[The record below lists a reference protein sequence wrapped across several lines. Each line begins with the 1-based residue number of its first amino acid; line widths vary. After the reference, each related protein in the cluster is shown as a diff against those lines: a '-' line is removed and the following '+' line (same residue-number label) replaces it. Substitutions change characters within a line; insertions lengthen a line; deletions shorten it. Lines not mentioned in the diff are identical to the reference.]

1 MASQNRFFGTTSP
14 VPFTAARESIPP
26 VVERRD
32 MKLAGVIGSGLSE
45 PLAAMQYVLHEF
57 TRTRSINRSQ
67 LTLLESSLEAAR
79 RVAMQSQQI
88 ARLAT
93 GRLRQSHERLKLD
106 ELLRDAL
113 LQRAKIFQQR
123 GVEVYQSLKPVEV
136 IVDAGLLS
144 SLIDTAIDWA
154 MSVGHRLV
162 VTLEMK
168 NWPEHGMLLIKV
180 SDSVGGGVSSE
191 GQPESDN
198 LTWYLFTEIAHA
210 MGIPIDRV
218 TSTNESSLMVEFPRT
233 VKRLE
238 GLTAVEVDTGGDSVN
253 SESKPLAGHRVLVIT
268 DDEKLRFDINLVC
281 RSMALVADA
290 VPNTRQGVRFCELD
304 APHLVIIDQRVR
316 DHIFDELR
324 EDLRKTDPNYPF
336 IEIASE
342 SNTLEMAGWMSDSM
356 TRVSRDS
363 LRAQLAS
370 ILVMELAKVM

>member
-1 MASQNRFFGTTSP
+1 MASQSGYIGITP
-14 VPFTAARESIPP
+14 PAHLTAAREGTTP

-32 MKLAGVIGSGLSE
+32 LKLAGVIGSDLSE
-45 PLAAMQYVLHEF
+45 PLAAIQHVLNEV
-57 TRTRSINRSQ
+57 TRTHSINRPQ
-67 LTLLESSLEAAR
+67 ITLLESSLEVAR
-79 RVAMQSQQI
+79 RVAVQSQQI
-88 ARLAT
+88 ARLAG
-93 GRLRQSHERLKLD
+93 GRLRQSHETLKLD

-113 LQRAKIFQQR
+113 LQRARIFKQR
-123 GVEVYQSLKPVEV
+123 GVEVYQSLHPVEV
-136 IVDAGLLS
+136 IVDAGLLF

-154 MSVGHRLV
+154 TSVGQRLV
-162 VTLEMK
+162 VTLKMK

-191 GQPESDN
+191 SEPESDN

-210 MGIPIDRV
+210 MGVGIERT

-233 VKRLE
+233 VKRLA
-238 GLTAVEVDTGGDSVN
+238 GLTAVEVDTGWSSIDSD
-253 SESKPLAGHRVLVIT
+253 SKPLAGHRVLTIT
-268 DDEKLRFDINLVC
+268 DDEKLRFDISLIC

-324 EDLRKTDPNYPF
+324 QDLRKIDPNFPF

-363 LRAQLAS
+363 LRAQLES
-370 ILVMELAKVM
+370 ILVMELAKII

>member
-1 MASQNRFFGTTSP
+1 
-14 VPFTAARESIPP
+14 
-26 VVERRD
+26 
-32 MKLAGVIGSGLSE
+32 
-45 PLAAMQYVLHEF
+45 MQYVLHEF

-168 NWPEHGMLLIKV
+168 NWPEHGMLLVKA
-180 SDSVGGGVSSE
+180 SDSVGAGTPSDDRHKGDTLGWYLLSEIARAMGVSV
-191 GQPESDN
+191 
-198 LTWYLFTEIAHA
+198 
-210 MGIPIDRV
+210 DRV
-218 TSTNESSLMVEFPRT
+218 TCAGEASLMIEFPRT

-238 GLTAVEVDTGGDSVN
+238 GLTAVEVDTEDDTLN
-253 SESKPLAGHRVLVIT
+253 SDYKSMAGHRLLVIT
-268 DDEKLRFDINLVC
+268 DDQQLRHEIRATARAMSLVIDFVANT
-281 RSMALVADA
+281 AL
-290 VPNTRQGVRFCELD
+290 GVRFCELD
-304 APHLVIIDQRVR
+304 RPHMLIIDEHVR
-316 DHIFDELR
+316 DPIFDELR
-324 EDLRKTDPNYPF
+324 RDLRNTDPSFPF

-342 SNTLEMAGWMSDSM
+342 PNTLEVAGWMSDSM

-363 LRAQLAS
+363 LRAQLPC